1 MSRKTVYLNLQ
12 LYDKNISV
20 PSFYLYLPGWRGTE
34 ETMKSPRG
42 FCISFHHGIP
52 NIIFSSLHR
61 TGPNYLISVADLF
74 SMFFA
79 TYWFFFSIPCKMC
92 SIKKLVKQKEKKKT
106 KKKTHELPG
115 MSKFKTANGNM
126 VWLSGTFFFFYSSSL
141 PGFPSSF
148 YLHPFSRCYPPGLPN
163 IHLPQNGLSLIYKIL

>member
-1 MSRKTVYLNLQ
+1 MI
-12 LYDKNISV
+12 NISV

-92 SIKKLVKQKEKKKT
+92 FNKETCKTERKKT
-106 KKKTHELPG
+106 KKENTWITHKCQN
-115 MSKFKTANGNM
+115 SKQLM
-126 VWLSGTFFFFYSSSL
+126 VTWFWLLVPFFSFSTPHLFLGFLFFLSA
-141 PGFPSSF
+141 SF
-148 YLHPFSRCYPPGLPN
+148 F
-163 IHLPQNGLSLIYKIL
+163 

>member
-34 ETMKSPRG
+34 ETMKSPHG

-52 NIIFSSLHR
+52 NVIFSSLHR
-61 TGPNYLISVADLF
+61 TGPNYLISVAGLF
-74 SMFFA
+74 STFFA

-92 SIKKLVKQKEKKKT
+92 SIKKLVKQKKKIN
-106 KKKTHELPG
+106 KTHELPDV
-115 MSKFKTANGNM
+115 SKFKIANGKM
-126 VWLSGTFFFFYSSSL
+126 VCLSGIFFFFYSSSL

-148 YLHPFSRCYPPGLPN
+148 YLHPFPRCYPPALP
-163 IHLPQNGLSLIYKIL
+163 IIRLPQSGLSLISKIL

>member
-92 SIKKLVKQKEKKKT
+92 SIKKLVKQKEKKKQ
-106 KKKTHELPG
+106 KRKHMNYLVCQN
-115 MSKFKTANGNM
+115 SKQLM
-126 VWLSGTFFFFYSSSL
+126 VTWFGFLVLFSFSTPHLFLGFLLLSICILFLGVIL
-141 PGFPSSF
+141 QA
-148 YLHPFSRCYPPGLPN
+148 YLISIFHRMDWV
-163 IHLPQNGLSLIYKIL
+163 